1 MKNKEELESVLND
14 FDVLLQKNVET
25 ELYCDRMTLQSFGSG
40 RNKSKKSIRDSII
53 SQTKLGNK

>member
-25 ELYCDRMTLQSFGSG
+25 ELYSDRMTFAELREWQKQIEEI
-40 RNKSKKSIRDSII
+40 NKRLHNIA
-53 SQTKLGNK
+53 NKIG

>member
-25 ELYCDRMTLQSFGSG
+25 ELYSDRMTFAELREWQKQIEEINQ
-40 RNKSKKSIRDSII
+40 RLHNIANKIW
-53 SQTKLGNK
+53 

>member
-25 ELYCDRMTLQSFGSG
+25 ELYSDRMTFAELREWQKQIEEINQ
-40 RNKSKKSIRDSII
+40 RLHNIANKI
-53 SQTKLGNK
+53 G

>member
-25 ELYCDRMTLQSFGSG
+25 ELYCDRMTFAEL
-40 RNKSKKSIRDSII
+40 RE
-53 SQTKLGNK
+53 